1 MRVTFDRAALLGT
14 VAAAALFTTPANA
27 AQPTGPTTPP
37 TQNNVETQGQ
47 AATGSDQG
55 IVVTARRR
63 NELLLNVPVAVSAYS
78 AEQLDRQGAL
88 TITDVAKTTPNV
100 TLKVSRGTN
109 NTLTPFIRGIGQQD
123 PVAGFEQGVG
133 LYLDDVYF
141 NRPQAAVLD
150 IYDVE
155 RIEILRGPQGT
166 LYGRN
171 TIGGAVKFV
180 TKRIPTDGPHMSIR
194 TNLGTYSQTDLIV
207 SASTP
212 ITQQLLV
219 GVAAARLSTGGFG
232 KNLTNGLD
240 NYNKDIIATRGSLE
254 FIPSSTVLFRL
265 TGDYVWDDS
274 NPKGGHRFYP
284 NLCANAVGGCGGAA
298 GAVTP
303 VLGNVFDTQG
313 NLNDPLQRV
322 RSGGAALHI
331 EADLN
336 DWLKFRSIT
345 AYRMDVNYTPID
357 FDATALPD
365 VDVPAI
371 YRNHQTSQEF
381 QLVIDNKKLQG
392 VAGFYYLTAK
402 AFDEFD
408 VRLYSSLPGFTAS
421 TLGDVH
427 TKTWAAFG
435 DFTYNFS
442 DQWAASLGGRWTNDK
457 RDAYILAQSRLNGG
471 QPGLG
476 GAYGFGVGTVLPPT
490 TTNFRGSRTDTA
502 FTPRA
507 SVNFKPNR
515 DNNLY
520 ISYSQGFKGGGF
532 DPRGKAIN
540 APVTAPATVSTYQQ
554 IYDFLTFKPEK
565 VDSYEIGWKSSLL
578 NHRLQLATAIFDA
591 EYKDVQVPGSEA
603 CTVNNLPNFC
613 GITTNAGK
621 ARMRGIEIE
630 TNARLGEN
638 LATQGDRFSFAG
650 SLGYLDGKYLKYIT
664 NIGGPVDVAK
674 NRKIQNTPKW
684 TLSGT
689 LDYDTPAWGGHLDM
703 NTTVAYRSA
712 AQQFEISTPF
722 LDQPG
727 YALWDAN
734 LIWRSPSSRYE
745 FGLHAKNITNE
756 KYIIGGYSY
765 LAGDPITG
773 ALTYKNGLPMPTLGK
788 TGVATGFYGPPRQ
801 IFVSAAVNF

>member
-1 MRVTFDRAALLGT
+1 
-14 VAAAALFTTPANA
+14 
-27 AQPTGPTTPP
+27 
-37 TQNNVETQGQ
+37 
-47 AATGSDQG
+47 
-55 IVVTARRR
+55 
-63 NELLLNVPVAVSAYS
+63 
-78 AEQLDRQGAL
+78 
-88 TITDVAKTTPNV
+88 
-100 TLKVSRGTN
+100 
-109 NTLTPFIRGIGQQD
+109 
-123 PVAGFEQGVG
+123 
-133 LYLDDVYF
+133 
-141 NRPQAAVLD
+141 
-150 IYDVE
+150 
-155 RIEILRGPQGT
+155 
-166 LYGRN
+166 
-171 TIGGAVKFV
+171 
-180 TKRIPTDGPHMSIR
+180 
-194 TNLGTYSQTDLIV
+194 
-207 SASTP
+207 
-212 ITQQLLV
+212 
-219 GVAAARLSTGGFG
+219 
-232 KNLTNGLD
+232 
-240 NYNKDIIATRGSLE
+240 
-254 FIPSSTVLFRL
+254 
-265 TGDYVWDDS
+265 
-274 NPKGGHRFYP
+274 
-284 NLCANAVGGCGGAA
+284 
-298 GAVTP
+298 
-303 VLGNVFDTQG
+303 
-313 NLNDPLQRV
+313 
-322 RSGGAALHI
+322 
-331 EADLN
+331 
-336 DWLKFRSIT
+336 
-345 AYRMDVNYTPID
+345 
-357 FDATALPD
+357 
-365 VDVPAI
+365 
-371 YRNHQTSQEF
+371 
-381 QLVIDNKKLQG
+381 
-392 VAGFYYLTAK
+392 
-402 AFDEFD
+402 
-408 VRLYSSLPGFTAS
+408 
-421 TLGDVH
+421 
-427 TKTWAAFG
+427 
-435 DFTYNFS
+435 
-442 DQWAASLGGRWTNDK
+442 
-457 RDAYILAQSRLNGG
+457 
-471 QPGLG
+471 
-476 GAYGFGVGTVLPPT
+476 VLPPT

-734 LIWRSPSSRYE
+734 LIWRSPGSRYE

-756 KYIIGGYSY
+756 KYIVGGYSY

-773 ALTYKNGLPMPTLGK
+773 ALTYKNGLPIPTLGK

-801 IFVSAAVNF
+801 IFLSAAVNF